1 MCCIPYDIL
10 EDPYIIIP
18 KIIQIIKIYAVIFN

>member
-10 EDPYIIIP
+10 KDPYIIIP
-18 KIIQIIKIYAVIFN
+18 KIIQIIKIYASHI